1 MPVPESQRRPP
12 APPALPEF
20 IALTACLMALT
31 AFSVDIML
39 PALPHIRADYG
50 LADPNAAQLVVGAYV
65 GGFALG
71 QLFVGPLSDRFGR
84 RPVLFAGL
92 GAYAVAAFA
101 CLVAD
106 SFTTLLAARFVQGLA
121 NAAPR
126 VMAIAITRDSFQ
138 GRRMAEVMSFV
149 MMVFIVVPVI
159 APSLGGA
166 FMLIGSWHLIFAFL
180 CVFALV
186 IMAWTALR
194 MPETHPAETREPM
207 TAAWL
212 RDAVRET
219 ATNRQTLGYT
229 LATGTIFGALMG
241 YINSAQQVF
250 QEIYAVGD
258 LFPILFGACAIALA
272 LAAFVSGRFVMRLGP
287 RRLGHAA
294 VIGFALFSLLHY
306 AVFLAFGTPPLVV
319 FLLLLSGC
327 LFCFG
332 LVMPNYNALAME
344 PMGRIAGTASSFVGA
359 VTTGLGAAFGLVIGQ
374 NFDGTPGPLLAGFAL
389 LGVGGVLITLVSER
403 GRLFGVAASPAP
415 PDRRP
420 A

>member
-1 MPVPESQRRPP
+1 MSAPVSPSRPQNSP
-12 APPALPEF
+12 GLPEF

-39 PALPHIRADYG
+39 PALPQIRADYG
-50 LADPNAAQLVVGAYV
+50 LADVNAQQLVVSTYV

-71 QLFVGPLSDRFGR
+71 QLFVGPLSDRYGR

-92 GAYAVAAFA
+92 GVYALAAFA

-106 SFTTLLAARFVQGLA
+106 SFSTLLLARFVQGLA

-149 MMVFIVVPVI
+149 MMVFIIVPVI

-180 CVFALV
+180 CVFALA
-186 IMAWTALR
+186 IMVWTALR
-194 MPETHPAETREPM
+194 MPETHRAETRVPM

-212 RDAVRET
+212 WGAIRET

-229 LATGTIFGALMG
+229 LATGVLFGALMG

-250 QEIYAVGD
+250 QEVYAVGD

-272 LAAFVSGRFVMRLGP
+272 IAAFVSGRFVMRMGP

-294 VIGFALFSLLHY
+294 VLGFAILSTLHY
-306 AVFLAFGTPPLVV
+306 ALFLAIGTPPLPI
-319 FLLLLSGC
+319 FLVILSGC

-359 VTTGLGAAFGLVIGQ
+359 VTTGLAAVFGLIIGQ
-374 NFDGTPGPLLAGFAL
+374 NFDGTVGPLLAGFAIF
-389 LGVGGVLITLVSER
+389 GVGSVAITLVIER
-403 GRLFGVAASPAP
+403 GRLFGVGQPRTA
-415 PDRRP
+415 
-420 A
+420 